1 MPDLEHPDIS
11 YALATGYPKSAP
23 SGVCTCAYCGCVIR
37 EDDPYYEIAGVDY
50 CPDCV
55 QEAKRYA

>member
-1 MPDLEHPDIS
+1 MNDLEHPKITCT
-11 YALATGYPKSAP
+11 LETGYPDHP
-23 SGVCTCAYCGCVIR
+23 SGVCTCAYCGCSIR

-55 QEAKRYA
+55 QEARRYA